1 MATSVSVTWT
11 LFLSSLEYDPRR
23 LCLALQDDRNRGV
36 LLKCLS
42 KKSVKDLEI
51 PVEIHKSQNFFPYS
65 TRL

>member
-1 MATSVSVTWT
+1 M
-11 LFLSSLEYDPRR
+11 
-23 LCLALQDDRNRGV
+23 ALQDDRNRGV